1 MIWRENMNINIDSYY
16 YMRKN
21 LFDKIQN
28 VTNVEKIAMAFLM
41 ACLTGLLAQIV
52 LPLPWTPVP
61 ITGQTMGALISGLF
75 LGKRFGVLS
84 QVFYILGGIA
94 GISWFSG
101 MTSGLDVFLGSN
113 FGYFIGFILAA
124 AFIGHFSEKYVQ
136 SRKFKKMYSI
146 MLIANF
152 GCIYIPGLIG
162 LSFWTYLT
170 SGAFPDIITLLIMG
184 LIPFILGDLLKIVG
198 AAGLSKLALPK

>member
-1 MIWRENMNINIDSYY
+1 MNINIDSYY
-16 YMRKN
+16 YIRESI
-21 LFDKIQN
+21 FDKIQN
-28 VTNVEKIAMAFLM
+28 ASNIEKVAMAFLM
-41 ACLTGLLAQIV
+41 ACFTGLLAQIV

-61 ITGQTMGALISGLF
+61 ITGQTMGVLISGLF

-84 QVFYILGGIA
+84 QVFYILGGIG
-94 GISWFSG
+94 GISWFG
-101 MTSGLDVFLGSN
+101 EMTSGLDVFLGST

-124 AFIGHFSEKYVQ
+124 ALVGHFSEKYTH
-136 SRKFKKMYSI
+136 SRKFRKMSII

-162 LSFWTYLT
+162 LSIWTYFA
-170 SGAFPDIITLLIMG
+170 SGSFPEVLTLLMMG
-184 LIPFILGDLLKIVG
+184 LVPFILGDLLKIGG